1 MTKLRLCLA
10 MMNPVNV
17 IILDEP
23 TNHLD
28 VYSKEV
34 LMYALEE
41 FEGTVLMT
49 THDVNADISWASAVV
64 NLEEVF
70 NARLTTD

>member
-10 MMNPVNV
+10 MQKPVNL

-34 LMYALEE
+34 LMHALEE
-41 FEGTVLMT
+41 FPGTVLMT
-49 THDVNADISWASAVV
+49 THDINVDISWATRIID
-64 NLEEVF
+64 LGGQT
-70 NARLTTD
+70 RDIR

>member
-1 MTKLRLCLA
+1 
-10 MMNPVNV
+10 VNL

-34 LMYALEE
+34 LMRALED

-49 THDVNADISWASAVV
+49 THDKNIDVGWATRII
-64 NLEEVF
+64 NLEDLF
-70 NARLTTD
+70 I

>member
-1 MTKLRLCLA
+1 MKLRLCLA
-10 MMNPVNV
+10 MMNPVNF

-34 LMYALEE
+34 LMHALEQ

-49 THDVNADISWASAVV
+49 THDRNVEIQRADRIINIE
-64 NLEEVF
+64 NL
-70 NARLTTD
+70 